1 MTESESTFSDSTV
14 RGPDPILTISYSE
27 SVSDAFVDR
36 VVETLAE
43 SDLIEPT
50 KLPFESG
57 GGYVL
62 LNEAQESRRRQR
74 QFCAPLG
81 GAGILEH
88 EIRTTVHRRAMHT
101 RTDRQPRYRS
111 RAPASSGVR
120 RELRGSSIRGA
131 VAIAVDQHSVAV

>member
-14 RGPDPILTISYSE
+14 RGPDPIRTMSYPE
-27 SVSDAFVDR
+27 SASDAFVDR

-62 LNEAQESRRRQR
+62 LNEA
-74 QFCAPLG
+74 
-81 GAGILEH
+81 
-88 EIRTTVHRRAMHT
+88 
-101 RTDRQPRYRS
+101 
-111 RAPASSGVR
+111 
-120 RELRGSSIRGA
+120 
-131 VAIAVDQHSVAV
+131 